1 MGYNHLAGMYNTT
14 KNAFADWKDKYI
26 TRGMF
31 TDNPSPESQ
40 GSMKLANVLG
50 QLASAYDKS
59 IGGQG
64 AIGDAVVNM
73 TTTAMANQAR
83 KAGNKTPIKASS
95 VVPTPTLPEP
105 AALPSTTGLPDT
117 KVTPVPDAS
126 RVSSVAKPVVATA
139 PIVATPAPAPVMA
152 PSNAEM
158 DPVAMALLGKK
169 ASPAYKEPVTQALL
183 GKANTALSDYATAE
197 TAPTWSGEHT
207 ALLPLEM
214 QNALATENTAK
225 TNKALDVKQSVAEMY
240 TELAKMSTDAAKVNQ
255 PYGYPIVVDG
265 VLKQAITDAYG
276 NTQIIGDAPPE
287 YTIFSGPS
295 GSKVLTGAF
304 NNANAKV
311 KQLAIGDPP
320 AVTGAEDKAAA
331 AREKAQ
337 IDIDIETA
345 NAWAKMPKGFDEK
358 GKSIPAKNFQP
369 HVNAINALVA
379 RSNNPAKMY
388 AGIAVATKNKNTPW
402 MRDKQIATAYEI
414 SPAIYD
420 RMKAGKLTKADKVE
434 LTIAKAQALSSSYNI
449 SVEDAIEALDT
460 QE

>member
-1 MGYNHLAGMYNTT
+1 MLLFDNTMKALKGFAAKDHFAGGSLSANPTEESL
-14 KNAFADWKDKYI
+14 
-26 TRGMF
+26 RGL
-31 TDNPSPESQ
+31 TI
-40 GSMKLANVLG
+40 ANVLG

-105 AALPSTTGLPDT
+105 TALPSTTGLPDT

-214 QNALATENTAK
+214 QNALAMENTAK
-225 TNKALDVKQSVAEMY
+225 TNKALEVKQAVAAAY
-240 TELAKMSTDAAKVNQ
+240 GELAKMSADAAKVNQ

-304 NNANAKV
+304 NNTNAKV

-320 AVTGAEDKAAA
+320 AVTTGEDKTAA

-337 IDIDIETA
+337 LDLDVAI
-345 NAWAKMPKGFDEK
+345 AKAIAQLPSGRDEK
-358 GKSIPAKNFQP
+358 GNPVSAKNLQP
-369 HVNAINALVA
+369 SVAAINAMVS
-379 RSNNPAKMY
+379 RSDNKNKRYM
-388 AGIAVATKNKNTPW
+388 GIVTATKNKNTSW
-402 MRDKQIATAYEI
+402 MLDKQIATTYQLTPELYE
-414 SPAIYD
+414 
-420 RMKAGKLTKADKVE
+420 RKKAGKLTKADKVQ
-434 LTIAKAQALSSSYNI
+434 LTIAKAEALASSYNI
-449 SVEDAIEALDT
+449 SVEDAIMALDT